1 MLVTVHADV
10 YADVS
15 ARRSTL
21 GAVATTGTCD
31 NATRDNAAEL
41 TATLVLAATHMQP
54 VSLCDF
60 EGLPVDH
67 ELPRA
72 SDEIEDNRT
81 LTAAYRWAAGADGA
95 VGAAGVAGAAG
106 AAWRHDVE
114 VEYVGGA
121 QYAVRLSPPRL
132 GAWEVLVWLGDEQV
146 GQGLRLSVVCPAGLV
161 AAAGGQSCGCPAG
174 EYMPASAASRP
185 PATMDDGA
193 RPLCASCP
201 PGHWSTIGAEGEC
214 EPCAGGS
221 TSTRPPSALCAPCT
235 AGRFA
240 PEEASASCEP
250 CAAGTHSVGGAAV
263 CGVCAE
269 GYFLERAELEPSP
282 SSCELCPRG
291 AHCAPNSTTASLVLR
306 PGFWRLSPLTSH
318 LYACAVGS
326 GNSSC
331 GGGAA
336 VGDASCA
343 PGHAGA
349 LCEWCLYE
357 QAYWD
362 AAGARCAVCPS
373 TPQTVLRLCLI
384 GGALALAAV
393 ALLMLRQAVRRRS
406 KPARKLVRTARRLRD
421 LARIF
426 SLVPKLKILFG
437 FYQVATM
444 LPLTLIITLTL
455 GQRLLLRRVQPG
467 AASPDDAG
475 RDGAT
480 LGRGACAGRGRGAA
494 GRVVVSSS
502 SSTST
507 TTIGRSWPT
516 Q

>member
-1 MLVTVHADV
+1 MHPGLVEGSAAVATAGIQLLYDGGGTREVLVTVHADV

-15 ARRSTL
+15 APRSTL
-21 GAVATTGTCD
+21 GAVAATGTCA
-31 NATRDNAAEL
+31 NATRDNAAEPA
-41 TATLVLAATHMQP
+41 ATLVLAATHVQP

-72 SDEIEDNRT
+72 SVDVEDNRT
-81 LTAAYRWAAGADGA
+81 LTAAYRWADG
-95 VGAAGVAGAAG
+95 VDGAAG
-106 AAWRHDVE
+106 AESAEGAEGAAWQHDVQ

-146 GQGLRLSVVCPAGLV
+146 GQALRLSVVCPGGLV

-174 EYMPASAASRP
+174 EYMPDSAANRP
-185 PATMDDGA
+185 PVTMDDGA
-193 RPLCASCP
+193 QPLCASCP
-201 PGHWSTIGAEGEC
+201 PGHWSAIGAEGEC
-214 EPCAGGS
+214 ERCASGS
-221 TSTRPPSALCAPCT
+221 TSTRPPSALCAPCA
-235 AGRFA
+235 AGRVA
-240 PEEASASCEP
+240 PGEASASCEP

-263 CGVCAE
+263 CGICAE

-282 SSCELCPRG
+282 SSCEPCPRG
-291 AHCAPNSTTASLVLR
+291 ARCALNSTTASLVLR

-318 LYACAVGS
+318 LYACATRG

-349 LCEWCLYE
+349 LCEWCLDE

-373 TPQTVLRLCLI
+373 TAQTVLRLCLV
-384 GGALALAAV
+384 GGALAFVAV
-393 ALLMLRQAVRRRS
+393 ALLVLRRAVRRRS
-406 KPARKLVRTARRLRD
+406 KPARKLVRTARWLRD

-444 LPLTLIITLTL
+444 RTLTL
-455 GQRLLLRRVQPG
+455 
-467 AASPDDAG
+467 
-475 RDGAT
+475 T
-480 LGRGACAGRGRGAA
+480 LTLTL
-494 GRVVVSSS
+494 SL
-502 SSTST
+502 
-507 TTIGRSWPT
+507 T
-516 Q
+516 QS